1 MIPINHGCLVYLNH
15 KNNVCSTFLSCQSF
29 RISNVRYNFRHV
41 HKLVVAFPFYAG
53 KFYARTHG
61 KITRSLWV
69 EIHPYS
75 HVTTSSK
82 HNINYTNVPFLV
94 CGKFKNPRRGESFRR
109 ICKGKRLIEIK
120 HSILARTS
128 LYHTFTISNFYLL
141 PKSNTEILPLCVIFA
156 ISTKTGN

>member
-1 MIPINHGCLVYLNH
+1 MIPINHGCWYIWITIMFV
-15 KNNVCSTFLSCQSF
+15 SGQSF
-29 RISNVRYNFRHV
+29 RISN
-41 HKLVVAFPFYAG
+41 HKLVVAFLFYAG
-53 KFYARTHG
+53 KFYARTHR

-69 EIHPYS
+69 EIHPYG

-82 HNINYTNVPFLV
+82 HDINYTNVLFLV
-94 CGKFKNPRRGESFRR
+94 CGKFKNRRRGESFCR

-141 PKSNTEILPLCVIFA
+141 PKSNTEILPSCDICD
-156 ISTKTGN
+156 IN

>member
-1 MIPINHGCLVYLNH
+1 MESGEWFRSTCLVYLNH
-15 KNNVCSTFLSCQSF
+15 KNNVCWTFVSCQSF

-41 HKLVVAFPFYAG
+41 HKLVVAFLFYAG

-82 HNINYTNVPFLV
+82 LNINYTNVPFLV
-94 CGKFKNPRRGESFRR
+94 FGKFKNRRRGESFRR

-141 PKSNTEILPLCVIFA
+141 PKSNTEILSSCDICD
-156 ISTKTGN
+156 IN